1 MGSHALHTLRKRFHL
16 SGDARTPDRA
26 VTPPFPGS
34 SPSATGWRNSCWVLT
49 RGTARTQDPIMSEW
63 SSLRPPSDAGSRV
76 VDDPLFRFLVDLEIQ
91 KARRLRYCVSLVCL
105 AVDVAPVEAPQ
116 PSLPSLVEL
125 VTRHTRGTDVVARW
139 APASLALLLVDAE
152 TTHLPSIVR
161 RLMAHL
167 ETLAWSAG
175 GACYPKTATR
185 TDDMIRQAV
194 DSMVMAKK
202 GGGNRLY
209 VAS

>member
-1 MGSHALHTLRKRFHL
+1 
-16 SGDARTPDRA
+16 
-26 VTPPFPGS
+26 
-34 SPSATGWRNSCWVLT
+34 
-49 RGTARTQDPIMSEW
+49 MSEW
-63 SSLRPPSDAGSRV
+63 RSLGPPADAGSRV

-105 AVDVAPVEAPQ
+105 AVDAAHAETPQ

-125 VTRHTRGTDVVARW
+125 VTRYTRGTDVVARW

-152 TTHLPSIVR
+152 TTHLSSIIR

-194 DSMVMAKK
+194 DSMVLAKK

>member
-1 MGSHALHTLRKRFHL
+1 M
-16 SGDARTPDRA
+16 
-26 VTPPFPGS
+26 
-34 SPSATGWRNSCWVLT
+34 
-49 RGTARTQDPIMSEW
+49 QDSIMSEW
-63 SSLRPPSDAGSRV
+63 RSLRPPADAGSKV

-91 KARRLRYCVSLVCL
+91 KARRLRYSVSLVCL
-105 AVDVAPVEAPQ
+105 AVDLAPAETPEPV
-116 PSLPSLVEL
+116 PSLVEL

-152 TTHLPSIVR
+152 STHLSSIIS

-167 ETLAWSAG
+167 ETVAWSAG

-185 TDDMIRQAV
+185 PDDMLRQAV

>member
-1 MGSHALHTLRKRFHL
+1 MADKSGSHSLPNCQTGRGRRGRATSRCEIQTPEWCARCAPRTAVGSHALHTLRKRFHL

-63 SSLRPPSDAGSRV
+63 SSLRPPS
-76 VDDPLFRFLVDLEIQ
+76 
-91 KARRLRYCVSLVCL
+91 
-105 AVDVAPVEAPQ
+105 
-116 PSLPSLVEL
+116 
-125 VTRHTRGTDVVARW
+125 DVVARW